1 MKLSDIFSESTLNE
15 LGIIKSFQAG
25 YRSGKNRVLGVKAP
39 KKGKAGRI
47 SKTIAQDPTQP
58 SAQSA
63 TPSTIPQTN
72 TQPADQATPAQN
84 IQTNTQ
90 PADQATPA
98 QNIAA
103 QQALNQKLSAG
114 NQNTNDYLRSLA
126 AQIKSEPDTNKKI
139 ELGRELINFVAD
151 RRSQPNW
158 GTLSGVAGSII
169 KKNIPDPNFVKPALE
184 KIKDGGHIGT
194 DELESINHMLESVGL
209 TLNDLGL
216 EAILTESKTS
226 YVLKMITDMSII
238 DLRKLAGL

>member
-15 LGIIKSFQAG
+15 VGIIKSFRAG

-63 TPSTIPQTN
+63 TPSTIP
-72 TQPADQATPAQN
+72 
-84 IQTNTQ
+84 QTNTQ

>member
-1 MKLSDIFSESTLNE
+1 MKLSDIFSESTLTE
-15 LGIIKSFQAG
+15 VGIIKSFQAG

-84 IQTNTQ
+84 I
-90 PADQATPA
+90 
-98 QNIAA
+98 AA

-114 NQNTNDYLRSLA
+114 NQDTNDYLRSLS

-158 GTLSGVAGSII
+158 ETLSGVAGSII

-194 DELESINHMLESVGL
+194 DELESINYMLESVGL
-209 TLNDLGL
+209 SLIDLGL
-216 EAILTESKTS
+216 EAILTESKSSYILRRVVDTS
-226 YVLKMITDMSII
+226 IL

>member
-1 MKLSDIFSESTLNE
+1 MKLSDIFSESTLTE
-15 LGIIKSFQAG
+15 VGIIKSFQAG
-25 YRSGKNRVLGVKAP
+25 YLSGKNRVLGMKAP
-39 KKGKAGRI
+39 KKGRAGRI

-63 TPSTIPQTN
+63 TPSTIP
-72 TQPADQATPAQN
+72 
-84 IQTNTQ
+84 QTNTQ

>member
-15 LGIIKSFQAG
+15 LGVINAFKAG

-63 TPSTIPQTN
+63 TPSTIP
-72 TQPADQATPAQN
+72 
-84 IQTNTQ
+84 QTNTQ

>member
-1 MKLSDIFSESTLNE
+1 MKLSDVFSESTLNE
-15 LGIIKSFQAG
+15 LGVINAFKAG
-25 YRSGKNRVLGVKAP
+25 YRSGKDRVM
-39 KKGKAGRI
+39 GRAA
-47 SKTIAQDPTQP
+47 SFPD
-58 SAQSA
+58 
-63 TPSTIPQTN
+63 N
-72 TQPADQATPAQN
+72 TQTVQQPAQVPTLATPATPKTTPQ
-84 IQTNTQ
+84 Q
-90 PADQATPA
+90 PETPA

-114 NQNTNDYLRSLA
+114 NQNTNDYLKSLA

-151 RRSQPNW
+151 RHGQPNW

-169 KKNIPDPNFVKPALE
+169 KKNIPDPNFVRPALE
-184 KIKDGGHIGT
+184 KIKDGGHVGA

-226 YVLKMITDMSII
+226 YVLKMIIDTSII

>member
-47 SKTIAQDPTQP
+47 SKTIAQDPTHP

-63 TPSTIPQTN
+63 TPSTIP
-72 TQPADQATPAQN
+72 
-84 IQTNTQ
+84 QTNTQ

>member
-63 TPSTIPQTN
+63 TPSTIP
-72 TQPADQATPAQN
+72 
-84 IQTNTQ
+84 QTNTQ

>member
-15 LGIIKSFQAG
+15 VGIIKSFQAG

-63 TPSTIPQTN
+63 TPSTIP
-72 TQPADQATPAQN
+72 
-84 IQTNTQ
+84 QTNTQ

-158 GTLSGVAGSII
+158 GTLSGVASSII

-216 EAILTESKTS
+216 EEILTESKTS